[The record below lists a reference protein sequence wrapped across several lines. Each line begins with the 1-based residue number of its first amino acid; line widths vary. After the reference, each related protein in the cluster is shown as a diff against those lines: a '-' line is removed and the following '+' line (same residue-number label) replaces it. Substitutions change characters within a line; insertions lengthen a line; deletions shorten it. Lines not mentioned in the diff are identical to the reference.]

1 MAREKQVEFPPNQTH
16 DPRIV
21 PVMMVICAV
30 FIVLVIILVAADV
43 DGPFIGPWG

>member
-1 MAREKQVEFPPNQTH
+1 VARERQVEFPPNQTH

-21 PVMMVICAV
+21 PVMLVLCLICIA
-30 FIVLVIILVAADV
+30 IVVILVAADV